1 MIIHSALCNI
11 PIWEHSEQNCV
22 TLGLVC
28 SWHVTILTEV
38 FDMRKKIWVTI
49 SEAETVQYLKQC
61 QQKIG
66 KAWQRSATD
75 MYISSDIQ
83 VLKPNLDFWKLNPN
97 PEISHTKKPVHYVA
111 HQIL

>member
-1 MIIHSALCNI
+1 
-11 PIWEHSEQNCV
+11 
-22 TLGLVC
+22 
-28 SWHVTILTEV
+28 VTILTEV

-97 PEISHTKKPVHYVA
+97 PEIPTPKN
-111 HQIL
+111 QFTM